1 MRTVRDLL
9 DILDSRGKKLSL
21 AESCTG
27 GLIGS
32 MITEVPGSSSCFL
45 GSAVTYSNDAKENI
59 LGVRHETLLA
69 FGAVSPQTAEEMA
82 TGSLRA
88 YGSDVAASVTGI
100 AGPGGAVEGK
110 PVGTVCVCITDGKR
124 MVTTTHHF
132 DGDRRSVRQQTAE
145 SVIDGL
151 CDFLGGKS

>member
-1 MRTVRDLL
+1 MSPVRELL
-9 DILDSRGKKLSL
+9 NILDRRGMRLSL

-32 MITEVPGSSSCFL
+32 MITEIPGSSSCFL
-45 GSAVTYSNDAKENI
+45 GSAVTYSNEAKERL

-82 TGSLRA
+82 MGSMRA

-110 PVGTVCVCITDGKR
+110 PVGTVCVCITDGKDKIT
-124 MVTTTHHF
+124 VTHHF

-151 CDFLGGKS
+151 CDFIEGRE